1 MERMFRKTPR
11 PPRYLEF
18 VNFNVEAK
26 PFSKSKRHDIK
37 EKNSKLMILFA
48 NEYLFIRLKK
58 IFEPKFPVISQ
69 SFLS

>member
-1 MERMFRKTPR
+1 
-11 PPRYLEF
+11 
-18 VNFNVEAK
+18 
-26 PFSKSKRHDIK
+26 
-37 EKNSKLMILFA
+37 MILFA